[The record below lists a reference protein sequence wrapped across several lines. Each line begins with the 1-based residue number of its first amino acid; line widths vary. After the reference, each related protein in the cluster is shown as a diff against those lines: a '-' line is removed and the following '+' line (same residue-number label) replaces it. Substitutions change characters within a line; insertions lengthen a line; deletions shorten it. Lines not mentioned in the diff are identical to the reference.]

1 MPDTIRIAMWSGPR
15 NISTAM
21 MRAWDSRA
29 DTTVMDEPFYG
40 AYLASTGLEHP
51 MAAEIMAHHPTDWH
65 VIAQDCATCAD
76 APVVYQKHMCQH
88 MIAEAPLEWM
98 SDTRHAFLIR
108 PPGDVAASFKAK
120 WDGMTEADIGFRRQA
135 ELFDRVCQAD
145 GKAPP
150 VLLSDDVLTNPRAAL
165 TVLCSA
171 LDVPFDPA
179 MLSWQ
184 AGPRATDGIW
194 ASHWYASVNA
204 STGFGPPKPAKPV
217 PETLKAIVDECQPWF
232 DRMAAHKLLVDSA

>member
-1 MPDTIRIAMWSGPR
+1 
-15 NISTAM
+15 
-21 MRAWDSRA
+21 
-29 DTTVMDEPFYG
+29 
-40 AYLASTGLEHP
+40 
-51 MAAEIMAHHPTDWH
+51 
-65 VIAQDCATCAD
+65 
-76 APVVYQKHMCQH
+76 
-88 MIAEAPLEWM
+88 
-98 SDTRHAFLIR
+98 
-108 PPGDVAASFKAK
+108 
-120 WDGMTEADIGFRRQA
+120 MTEADIGFRRQA

-184 AGPRATDGIW
+184 AGPRSTDGIW

-217 PETLKAIVDECQPWF
+217 PDALRSIVAECQPWF